1 MPRES
6 VTLSH
11 ARWSSR
17 SSSGRRN
24 ESKEQGEKKTRR
36 NESGGKRE
44 VATERGCDREGR
56 HGEENEGENRA
67 DGKRGMKAKRKFF
80 QANLTIPESS
90 QELLGASKEHTDM
103 CSPVYPLFARRI
115 YERWG
120 KQADCMH
127 EVANTHTTPRAL
139 ELY

>member
-11 ARWSSR
+11 ARWNSR

-36 NESGGKRE
+36 NDVEES
-44 VATERGCDREGR
+44 ERSRPKDREGR

-67 DGKRGMKAKRKFF
+67 DGKRGMKAKRK
-80 QANLTIPESS
+80 LS
-90 QELLGASKEHTDM
+90 
-103 CSPVYPLFARRI
+103 
-115 YERWG
+115 
-120 KQADCMH
+120 
-127 EVANTHTTPRAL
+127 
-139 ELY
+139 